1 MRGDRWNN
9 VPGIFTVE
17 LAVEDNTI
25 INSDGD
31 VLKLSQAAVAE
42 LLPLDMDIAIHF
54 RSNGYYDPGVC
65 SGPVEK
71 CYPPEGEDERILEF
85 ATAGTIKL
93 SAGTAQALFDLYEE
107 KIMEVEID
115 RNAWELDHDDWPKKT
130 DYDRE
135 RNI

>member
-1 MRGDRWNN
+1 MRGNRWNN
-9 VPGIFTVE
+9 IPGIFTVE
-17 LAVEDNTI
+17 LAVEGNDI

-42 LLPLDMDIAIHF
+42 LLPLDVADIAIHF

-85 ATAGTIKL
+85 ATAGTTRL
-93 SAGTAQALFDLYEE
+93 SVRTAQALFDLYEE

-115 RNAWELDHDDWPKKT
+115 RNAWEPDHDDYT
-130 DYDRE
+130 D
-135 RNI
+135 